1 MFIDLKNIKCF
12 EELMTKQWYEIHV
25 PFKLIM
31 LKVHV
36 ACTWVFPQQVRQK
49 IESIFYFKM
58 YIYTLYFYVEV
69 GNTLFNTLKFVSEFF
84 K

>member
-1 MFIDLKNIKCF
+1 MKTNSHLYNFFLPNSIFRANCILEEVFIDLKNIKCF

-49 IESIFYFKM
+49 IESIFY
-58 YIYTLYFYVEV
+58 L
-69 GNTLFNTLKFVSEFF
+69 
-84 K
+84 